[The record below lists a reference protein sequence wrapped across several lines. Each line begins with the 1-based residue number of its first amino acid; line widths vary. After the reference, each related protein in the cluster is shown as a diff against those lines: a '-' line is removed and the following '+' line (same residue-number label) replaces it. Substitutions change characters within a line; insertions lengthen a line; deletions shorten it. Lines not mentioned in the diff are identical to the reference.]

1 MCKNILVVFVY
12 LSVHYNCFILLKLL
26 TFCACY
32 CIIYI
37 DSEIMIGEMLLLD
50 FDYIYIL
57 TAVALGV
64 LVTIVR
70 RSSYFEERKNKFFV
84 MGIFADMLI
93 LLGYVGRDLSE
104 QYKNI
109 LLAHFSNTMIYMCA
123 PLSMFFLIYAA
134 TKKPDKL
141 TKICFIL
148 ETASILIAL
157 SSFKTGW
164 FYTVSSDVIYSRG
177 TLYLYNEVLGIVFT
191 ILWAVYSFIEFKYI
205 DLIDKFCL
213 SEIFVLQVL
222 AIIIQGQNSTYKI
235 IYIGGAFNLMIYYA
249 FVTEVYGKYDK
260 LTGVRNRQYY
270 HSMLTKNKFLSRY
283 SIIMAD
289 ANELKSVNDTY
300 GHAEGDKLIC
310 AVATAMNNAVG
321 KKGHV
326 YRIGGDE
333 FVAVIKT
340 DDKDVAEEIS
350 NVIQKTLLEKNEQEY
365 RISASLGIAVHQNDE
380 SFSQT
385 VERADRKMYE
395 NKNKYY
401 IETGKNRR
409 KY

>member
-1 MCKNILVVFVY
+1 
-12 LSVHYNCFILLKLL
+12 
-26 TFCACY
+26 
-32 CIIYI
+32 
-37 DSEIMIGEMLLLD
+37 
-50 FDYIYIL
+50 
-57 TAVALGV
+57 
-64 LVTIVR
+64 
-70 RSSYFEERKNKFFV
+70 
-84 MGIFADMLI
+84 
-93 LLGYVGRDLSE
+93 
-104 QYKNI
+104 
-109 LLAHFSNTMIYMCA
+109 MCA

-134 TKKPDKL
+134 TKKSDKL

-222 AIIIQGQNSTYKI
+222 SIIIQGQNSTYKI

-350 NVIQKTLLEKNEQEY
+350 NVIQKTLLEKNEQKY
-365 RISASLGIAVHQNDE
+365 RISASLGIAVHQSDE